1 MPKERNNVV
10 EGGRGAAFVHAER
23 LLDSSAHNWHPIHRD
38 CCFHRILTRTQAHK
52 LRSPR
57 LDDSVLQFGGVRR
70 LSLQD
75 LHHIASLADHA
86 SGGPY
91 IHRNPVDPGP
101 DLDLVL
107 EIVAILSDLA
117 HLQQIRDVLQ
127 VDLMKDWDHQVI
139 STIHHNCE
147 VSRRFRFVGQCE
159 SQALRSAPGRLTE
172 NAQTR
177 QACYHDW

>member
-1 MPKERNNVV
+1 M
-10 EGGRGAAFVHAER
+10 HAEG

-38 CCFHRILTRTQAHK
+38 CCFHRILIRTQAHK
-52 LRSPR
+52 LRSPQ

-70 LSLQD
+70 LSLQG
-75 LHHIASLADHA
+75 LHHIASPADHA

-91 IHRNPVDPGP
+91 IHRNLVDP

-127 VDLMKDWDHQVI
+127 AGLMQDWDHLVL
-139 STIHHNCE
+139 STIHHSCE
-147 VSRRFRFVGQCE
+147 VGHRCRFVGQCE
-159 SQALRSAPGRLTE
+159 S
-172 NAQTR
+172 
-177 QACYHDW
+177 